1 MWLKKRKPSFWTVC
15 RGGIVNTLSII
26 GTLISIIS
34 LLAVLFQSIILKK
47 TIDNQIYS
55 SFISNSVEL
64 DKMLI
69 EHPYIRKYVYDNEPV
84 TYETENLEQIMSA
97 VELAI
102 DITENIEVYSKYIPK
117 SRRQGWLKFVTDIKK
132 TYAYTFY
139 MERYG
144 EWFKNDNKT

>member
-1 MWLKKRKPSFWTVC
+1 M
-15 RGGIVNTLSII
+15 NTLSII
-26 GTLISIIS
+26 STLISIIS
-34 LLAVLFQSIILKK
+34 LLAILFQSIILKK

-102 DITENIEVYSKYIPK
+102 DITENIEVYKKYIPK
-117 SRRQGWLKFVTDIKK
+117 SRRQGWLKFAADIKN

-144 EWFKNDNKT
+144 EWFKNDNKS